1 MNAKIQA
8 LKSKALEENIPIMMD
23 DTINYIKKLIEMY
36 KITDILEI
44 GTAVG
49 FSAINFALV
58 SKDVKLVSIERDQN
72 RFIEAVKNVKDFD
85 FSNQIELVLN
95 DALNFDINK
104 KFDLIIID
112 AAKGKNIDFFEKYKE
127 NLKKGGLILTDNT
140 LFHGLVGKS
149 STIPARNLRS
159 LVRKIENYIEFL
171 KNNEEFTTV
180 FLELGDGLAISKKR
194 D

>member
-85 FSNQIELVLN
+85 LSNQIELVLN

-171 KNNEEFTTV
+171 KNNEDITTV

>member
-58 SKDVKLVSIERDQN
+58 SKDVKLMSIERDQN

-85 FSNQIELVLN
+85 LSNQIELVLN

>member
-1 MNAKIQA
+1 MNTKIQA

-58 SKDVKLVSIERDQN
+58 SKDVKLMSIERDQN

-85 FSNQIELVLN
+85 LSNQIELVLN

>member
-8 LKSKALEENIPIMMD
+8 LKSKALEENIPIMLD

-58 SKDVKLVSIERDQN
+58 SKDVKLISIERDQN

-85 FSNQIELVLN
+85 LSNQIELVLN

>member
-58 SKDVKLVSIERDQN
+58 SKDVKLISIERDQN

-85 FSNQIELVLN
+85 LSNQIELVLN

>member
-58 SKDVKLVSIERDQN
+58 SKDVKLISIERDQN
-72 RFIEAVKNVKDFD
+72 RFIEAVKNVKDFGL
-85 FSNQIELVLN
+85 SNQIELVLN

>member
-58 SKDVKLVSIERDQN
+58 SKDVKLISIERDQN

-85 FSNQIELVLN
+85 LSNQIELVLN

-180 FLELGDGLAISKKR
+180 FLELRDGLAISKKR

>member
-1 MNAKIQA
+1 MKEKLQA
-8 LKSKALEENIPIMMD
+8 LKKKSIEENIPIMMD
-23 DTINYIKKLIEMY
+23 DTISYINKLIEMY
-36 KITDILEI
+36 NIEDILEI

-49 FSAINFALV
+49 YSAINFALV
-58 SKDVKLVSIERDQN
+58 NEKVKVISIERDQA

-85 FSNQIELVLN
+85 LSKQIELVLN
-95 DALNFDINK
+95 DALKLDINK

-112 AAKGKNIDFFEKYKE
+112 AAKGKNIDFFNRYKD
-127 NLKKGGLILTDNT
+127 NLKKGGLIITDNT

-149 STIPARNLRS
+149 GTIPGKNLRS

-171 KNNEEFTTV
+171 KNNEEFSTI

>member
-85 FSNQIELVLN
+85 LSNQIELVLN

>member
-58 SKDVKLVSIERDQN
+58 SKNVKLMSIERDQN

-85 FSNQIELVLN
+85 LSNQIELVLN

>member
-1 MNAKIQA
+1 MNSKIQA

-85 FSNQIELVLN
+85 LSNQIELVLN

>member
-58 SKDVKLVSIERDQN
+58 SKDVKLISIERDQN

-85 FSNQIELVLN
+85 LSNQI
-95 DALNFDINK
+95 
-104 KFDLIIID
+104 
-112 AAKGKNIDFFEKYKE
+112 
-127 NLKKGGLILTDNT
+127 
-140 LFHGLVGKS
+140 
-149 STIPARNLRS
+149 
-159 LVRKIENYIEFL
+159 
-171 KNNEEFTTV
+171 
-180 FLELGDGLAISKKR
+180 
-194 D
+194 